1 MEQAKGKAYIAVN
14 QTYNDVQAVAKRI
27 RETGDVSEGGGVLSA
42 RESITRDG
50 DYVILGF
57 ATYEVHMLSD
67 KEIQSGQVKSLEE
80 LLQKHLAESQVK
92 TNFLRDQI
100 SKLLAITDGT
110 VIDQ

>member
-1 MEQAKGKAYIAVN
+1 MEQAQGKAYIIVD
-14 QTYNDVQAVAKRI
+14 QKYGDVQAAVKTLRK
-27 RETGDVSEGGGVLSA
+27 TGNVSGSGADLT
-42 RESITRDG
+42 IHDLTPNG
-50 DYVILGF
+50 DYVVLGF

-67 KEIQSGQVKSLEE
+67 KEIQSGQVKSLEDM
-80 LLQKHLAESQVK
+80 LQKHLAESQVK